1 MTDSVTSEVK
11 DETVLTGD
19 TAGDKGT
26 DKVEDKSLLADKG
39 EEKVGDKAG
48 ELKDGKDSTADKAE
62 KVIPDVYADFKVP
75 EGMEVDKSLLN
86 EALPVFKEMKL
97 SQEEA
102 QKLVDLQAQYS
113 KADAERVAKAWKTTI
128 DNWVNDAKN
137 DKEFGGTKFNES
149 IVVSKKGI
157 NHFGNDK
164 FKEMLE
170 FTGVGN
176 HPEMIRFLYKVGAL
190 VKEDD
195 ILHGTNRTGDTTDV
209 AKRLFPTMK

>member
-113 KADAERVAKAWKTTI
+113 I
-128 DNWVNDAKN
+128 LIQLSLP
-137 DKEFGGTKFNES
+137 GTAPR
-149 IVVSKKGI
+149 
-157 NHFGNDK
+157 H
-164 FKEMLE
+164 
-170 FTGVGN
+170 
-176 HPEMIRFLYKVGAL
+176 
-190 VKEDD
+190 
-195 ILHGTNRTGDTTDV
+195 
-209 AKRLFPTMK
+209 